1 MTEEDARL
9 ALLQTELTGI
19 QSAIRALDGIDFQIK
34 GWCVTTG
41 LAVGGFAVAYKKPT
55 LLLVGMVAV
64 IGFFL
69 VNCQFKGVQRAFIR
83 RNSQI
88 DSKLRRTGI
97 MQFLNGNGSLQ
108 VVGTSRPEWSGAGL
122 GSWRDR
128 ARTEIARI
136 IAEGKFPNTFGL
148 YLFIL
153 LCLAAEAVILF

>member
-9 ALLQTELTGI
+9 ALLQTELNAI

-83 RNSQI
+83 RNNQI
-88 DSKLRRTGI
+88 DSELRRTGL
-97 MQFLNGNGSLQ
+97 MQFLNGNGSFE
-108 VVGTSRPEWSGAGL
+108 VMGTSRPA
-122 GSWRDR
+122 WRGTGPRPWR
-128 ARTEIARI
+128 ARARDEIAQVI
-136 IAEGKFPNTFGL
+136 SEGRFPNTFGL

>member
-1 MTEEDARL
+1 
-9 ALLQTELTGI
+9 
-19 QSAIRALDGIDFQIK
+19 
-34 GWCVTTG
+34 
-41 LAVGGFAVAYKKPT
+41 
-55 LLLVGMVAV
+55 MVAV

-88 DSKLRRTGI
+88 DSELRRTGI
-97 MQFLNGNGSLQ
+97 LQFLNGNSSLQ
-108 VVGTSRPEWSGAGL
+108 VVGTSRPEWPGGGL
-122 GSWRDR
+122 RSWRDR

>member
-9 ALLQTELTGI
+9 ALLQTELTAI

-83 RNSQI
+83 RNNQI
-88 DSKLRRTGI
+88 DSELRRTGI
-97 MQFLNGNGSLQ
+97 MQFLNGNGNLE
-108 VVGTSRPEWSGAGL
+108 VMGTSRPA
-122 GSWRDR
+122 WRGTMPQPWRTR
-128 ARTEIARI
+128 ARNEIEQV
-136 IAEGKFPNTFGL
+136 IAEARFPNTFGL